1 MKWYWIV
8 LIILGVI
15 VATYITVKLVSKRDS
30 GLDYDW
36 GGEFASDYDE
46 FVRKTKEFFTPQLEW
61 GDSNRAA
68 ECISD
73 NDCGPGARCV
83 GGGCENI
90 GPYQN
95 FSFNRL
101 LQGFTPRTVTPGT

>member
-15 VATYITVKLVSKRDS
+15 VVTYITVKLVSKRNGD
-30 GLDYDW
+30 DDW

-46 FVRKTKEFFTPQLEW
+46 FVRKTKEFFRPTLEW
-61 GDSNRAA
+61 GDSKKAA
-68 ECISD
+68 ECVSD
-73 NDCGPGARCV
+73 VDCGPGARCV

-90 GPYQN
+90 GTYQN

-101 LQGFTPRTVTPGT
+101 LQGFTPRIVTPGT